1 VPTPTAAPPRVPAHA
16 PAPPYLRPGAC
27 PASLARLL
35 AGLLALSAMP
45 ATAREIQAHVS
56 ASSDYVVR
64 GVSRSQGDPTL
75 QAQVGTSFGAGGSAG
90 VWFSTM
96 NLNPGRGPNREL
108 GLYLAHARSLDR
120 DWALSGMLVAYRY
133 AAQIP
138 GLDYDYVEARVD
150 LSWRERLQLSVAVS
164 PDYSLGTRLGVA
176 RDSTTIDC
184 TLTLVQPLSNAV
196 TLSAGIGQFDLSDG
210 LGLRYAY
217 WSAGALYTGRRLSL
231 ALTYTGAEPV
241 TRKMFNDVATG
252 DRLIGTISWR
262 LH

>member
-1 VPTPTAAPPRVPAHA
+1 MA
-16 PAPPYLRPGAC
+16 GA
-27 PASLARLL
+27 ARLL
-35 AGLLALSAMP
+35 TVLAALPAMP
-45 ATAREIQAHVS
+45 AAAQEIQAHLS

-75 QAQVGTSFGAGGSAG
+75 QAQFGTRFGAQWTTGL
-90 VWFSTM
+90 WLSTM

-108 GLYLAHARSLDR
+108 ALYVSRTGSLDR
-120 DWALSGMLVAYRY
+120 DWALSGTLVAYRY

-138 GLDYDYVEARVD
+138 GLDYDYAEARLD
-150 LSWRERLQLSVAVS
+150 LSWRERLQFGIAVS
-164 PDYSLGTRLGVA
+164 PDYSLGTRLGVT
-176 RDSTTIDC
+176 RDSTTIES
-184 TLTLVQPLSNAV
+184 TLTLLQPLSNAV
-196 TLSAGIGQFDLSDG
+196 TLSAGVGQFDLSDG

-241 TRKMFNDVATG
+241 TRKMFNAVATG
-252 DRLIGTISWR
+252 DRLIGTVSWR